1 MSFIAIDFEAS
12 CLPQFGRS
20 FPIEVGIASSHG
32 WSRSWL
38 IQPHESWAGWD
49 WTQEAQAL
57 HGLTTEKL
65 NGEGLPVQDVVRL
78 LRMAVGSSDVIADS
92 YLDDDWSR
100 TLFDAAGEAEHL
112 PVHCLADLQ
121 AFHEIDPQRL
131 RQAIAEADL
140 QRTRRHRAEDDAR
153 WLVRMLRELDLD
165 SGGQLMPARAA

>member
-20 FPIEVGIASSHG
+20 FPIEIGLASSLG

-38 IQPHESWAGWD
+38 IQPHESWATWV

-57 HGLTTEKL
+57 HGLTPDRL
-65 NGEGLPVQDVVRL
+65 MREGWPVRDVARL
-78 LRMAVGSSDVIADS
+78 LRMAVGSCNVIADS

-100 TLFDAAGEAEHL
+100 TLFTAAGEAAHL
-112 PVHCLADLQ
+112 PVHCLADLP
-121 AFHEIDPQRL
+121 AFHDIDAR
-131 RQAIAEADL
+131 RIAQAIAEADL

-165 SGGQLMPARAA
+165 SADRLVHARAA